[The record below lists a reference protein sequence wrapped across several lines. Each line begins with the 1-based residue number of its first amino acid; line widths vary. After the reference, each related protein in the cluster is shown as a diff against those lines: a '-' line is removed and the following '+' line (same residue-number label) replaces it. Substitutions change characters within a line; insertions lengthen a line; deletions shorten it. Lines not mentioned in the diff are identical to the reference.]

1 MEAADECPLIN
12 TTPDTLEEVLRW
24 LLDNRDRLPQI
35 GAQGRAYVER
45 WHSIGAV
52 AERLG
57 RMYEE
62 TAGFPKPVLD
72 KIKAQRQRESVARA
86 AIRPVCGWEHPF
98 RIAGIDYG
106 AAN

>member
-12 TTPDTLEEVLRW
+12 TTPDTLSAVLRW
-24 LLDNRDRLPQI
+24 LLDNRAQLPLI

-62 TAGFPKPVLD
+62 TADFPQSVLD
-72 KIKAQRQRESVARA
+72 KIKAQRRRENAARA

-98 RIAGIDYG
+98 RITDIDDG
-106 AAN
+106 AVN